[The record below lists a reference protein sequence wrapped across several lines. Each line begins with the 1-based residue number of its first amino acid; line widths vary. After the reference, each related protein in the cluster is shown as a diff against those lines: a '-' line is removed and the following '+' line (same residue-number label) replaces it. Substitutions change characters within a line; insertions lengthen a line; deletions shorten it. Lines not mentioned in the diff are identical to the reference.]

1 MSLVEFKVSKLEKD
15 LDINNIDSKIKFL
28 NGVAN
33 ILAKIDNNIERDIY
47 IDKIASKY
55 KIGRGPIINE
65 IDKKINKKDEVKI
78 VNLSEVSKKINAN
91 VNVKKK
97 IEQYII
103 ALMICKDIKIQE
115 KLAINISENTFKNKE
130 IKMLYNYIISLSKEF
145 DINKIDILSKTTDEI
160 LVKELT
166 DVLYI
171 DMSVIGKD
179 KLLCDV
185 LTYIKKDKL
194 SSRRIEILTRL
205 GEDISQDEK
214 DILQFELNQILIEL
228 SKLK

>member
-1 MSLVEFKVSKLEKD
+1 MVEFKVSKLEKD